1 MPNILVNLIST
12 TRLKKKGLFY
22 YIEKDYLYTRIH
34 NDKRILANVIE
45 RNNLPQLKVVDSN
58 TLVTENAFYLS
69 KTVTLVA
76 TAEVQ
81 HLRLSYLYE
90 RTLATIVKTGQI
102 EIKGLY
108 YLADC
113 VIYRKALAKKVY
125 RRLPTLRPIQVYT
138 LVYIDVVIVRELAY
152 NKYKY
157 YTLFTEARALY
168 RYDYPSQ
175 FKGQAAVYIKEHRR
189 LIQIQTGLEIPV
201 YIING
206 GKEYS
211 SNKLTAFANDSSI
224 QLRITAPYLSI
235 QNSRREVSNYIV
247 NTLTRKLIIQ
257 VRLPNKY
264 QPYILRTATIL
275 LNVTISL
282 ILGRL
287 LYEIVALQVSIQ
299 EVLLRLDH
307 LRVYSCS
314 TIIYDYNIAKASKFQ
329 ATSIYS
335 RLVGYEGHTVY
346 QVYILT
352 LHKVIRTKDVE
363 FYKGNLLMDL
373 EEDEDT
379 PYNEVF
385 PIQSTIKEVDS
396 SRGNELRVLF
406 TNELVII
413 LLLLY
418 VEDDNV
424 PDSKLV

>member
-34 NDKRILANVIE
+34 NDKRILADVIE

-58 TLVTENAFYLS
+58 APVTENAFYLS

-76 TAEVQ
+76 TTEVWY
-81 HLRLSYLYE
+81 LRLSYLYE
-90 RTLATIVKTGQI
+90 RTLATMVKTGQI

-125 RRLPTLRPIQVYT
+125 RRLPTLRPTQVYT
-138 LVYIDVVIVRELAY
+138 LVYIDVVIVREPAY
-152 NKYKY
+152 NKCKY

-224 QLRITAPYLSI
+224 
-235 QNSRREVSNYIV
+235 
-247 NTLTRKLIIQ
+247 
-257 VRLPNKY
+257 
-264 QPYILRTATIL
+264 
-275 LNVTISL
+275 
-282 ILGRL
+282 
-287 LYEIVALQVSIQ
+287 
-299 EVLLRLDH
+299 
-307 LRVYSCS
+307 
-314 TIIYDYNIAKASKFQ
+314 
-329 ATSIYS
+329 
-335 RLVGYEGHTVY
+335 
-346 QVYILT
+346 
-352 LHKVIRTKDVE
+352 
-363 FYKGNLLMDL
+363 
-373 EEDEDT
+373 
-379 PYNEVF
+379 
-385 PIQSTIKEVDS
+385 
-396 SRGNELRVLF
+396 
-406 TNELVII
+406 
-413 LLLLY
+413 
-418 VEDDNV
+418 
-424 PDSKLV
+424 